1 LAAEREGE
9 VNLLMARPY
18 VATKSESSTRWLIN
32 PFAAYA
38 AGFFLALGVYSLGY
52 SDLYPPLQTPLRW
65 FLLATCVVCC
75 VLAIRLRGNRLALE
89 FEPERLGAQT
99 FVFLAIV
106 AVFIAEVAWN
116 RGVPLL
122 VIAAGGDTSARDY
135 GIPVVHVAFAGFCY
149 FYAVYWFDLFL
160 IGQGRIFLVFSLS
173 AVSTSLLTFSRGAFI
188 VTLIAI
194 AGVYLQRRGFSRK
207 LLFILVALFGAVLW
221 GFGLLGDIRTHG
233 ASGESI
239 ILTVGDA
246 SDKFLHS
253 NIPTEFFW
261 PYLYTSS
268 PLANLQLNVTD
279 RVAPDSPELYVLLEL
294 LPDFISKRLVSE
306 ETTAAF
312 SPLLITEQLTV
323 CTMFGRSFVLLGWI
337 GVCITFLY
345 FLAVCS
351 VCLRVLKNSKYFV
364 ATTGILCSLAFLGIF
379 DNMLI
384 VSGGILPVI
393 VALALKFFER
403 GPNLG
408 RPLQLSTAK

>member
-1 LAAEREGE
+1 
-9 VNLLMARPY
+9 MSRPSL
-18 VATKSESSTRWLIN
+18 ATKPESRSLIN

-38 AGFFLALGVYSLGY
+38 AGFFLALSVYSLGY
-52 SDLYPPLQTPLRW
+52 SDLYPPLQTPLKW
-65 FLLATCVVCC
+65 FLLATCGICSVIAFRRRGTT
-75 VLAIRLRGNRLALE
+75 LAAE
-89 FEPERLGAQT
+89 FEPERFRTQT
-99 FVFLAIV
+99 LIFLAIM
-106 AVFIAEVAWN
+106 AVFIVEVVWN
-116 RGVPLL
+116 GGVPLL
-122 VIAAGGDTSARDY
+122 VIAADGDVSYRDY
-135 GIPVVHVAFAGFCY
+135 GIPVLHVAFAGFCY
-149 FYAVYWFDLFL
+149 FYAVYWFDLYL
-160 IGQGRIFLVFSLS
+160 TRQGRIFLFFSLS
-173 AVSTSLLTFSRGAFI
+173 AASTSLLTFSRGAFI
-188 VTLIAI
+188 VTLMAI

-207 LLFILVALFGAVLW
+207 LLLILVALFGAVLW

-279 RVAPDSPELYVLLEL
+279 RVSPDSPELYVLLEL

-323 CTMFGRSFVLLGWI
+323 CTMYGRSFVLLGWV
-337 GVCITFLY
+337 GLCITFLY
-345 FLAVCS
+345 FLTVCS
-351 VCLRVLKNSKYFV
+351 ICLKVLRNSKYFV
-364 ATTGILCSLAFLGIF
+364 ATTGILSALAFLGIF

-384 VSGGILPVI
+384 VSGGIMPVI
-393 VALALKFFER
+393 VALFLKLVER
-403 GPNLG
+403 GSNL
-408 RPLQLSTAK
+408 RTPLQLRTAK

>member
-1 LAAEREGE
+1 
-9 VNLLMARPY
+9 
-18 VATKSESSTRWLIN
+18 
-32 PFAAYA
+32 
-38 AGFFLALGVYSLGY
+38 
-52 SDLYPPLQTPLRW
+52 
-65 FLLATCVVCC
+65 
-75 VLAIRLRGNRLALE
+75 LAIM
-89 FEPERLGAQT
+89 
-99 FVFLAIV
+99 
-106 AVFIAEVAWN
+106 AVFIAEVVWN
-116 RGVPLL
+116 GGVPLF
-122 VIAAGGDTSARDY
+122 VIAAGGDANYQEY
-135 GIPVVHVAFAGFCY
+135 GIPVLHVAFVGFCY
-149 FYAVYWFDLFL
+149 FYAVYWFDLYL
-160 IGQGRIFLVFSLS
+160 IGGGKIFLFFSLS
-173 AVSTSLLTFSRGAFI
+173 AASTSLLTFSRGAFV
-188 VTLIAI
+188 VTLLAI
-194 AGVYLQRRGFSRK
+194 TGVYLRRRGFSRK
-207 LLFILVALFGAVLW
+207 LLFILAALFGAALW

-268 PLANLQLNVTD
+268 PLANLQLNITD
-279 RVAPDSPELYVLLEL
+279 RVVPDSPELYVSLEL

-306 ETTAAF
+306 ETSAAL

-323 CTMFGRSFVLLGWI
+323 CTMYGRSFVLLGWV

-393 VALALKFFER
+393 VALALKLVER

-408 RPLQLSTAK
+408 APLQLSTA